1 VSPLAGT
8 TPPAYHAWVSP
19 PEFSICTLVT
29 RPAEYAA
36 MRASFAAG
44 GFDETCCEYLD
55 IDNSAG
61 NRLDAYAGLRAMIA
75 AAQGETLILCHQD
88 VRLIADGAAVLRARL
103 AALPADWA
111 VAGNAGVT
119 AEGRYAIRIS
129 DPHGEDQHRGPLPAR
144 VVSLDENFLVLKRA
158 AGLLPSAAL
167 RGFHLY
173 GTDLCLHARLAGR
186 SAWVLDFHLRHL
198 SPGRVDA
205 GFLAEQ
211 KEFEHHWGA
220 ILGRTERLRTLATR
234 LTLAAGPLGRALAA
248 WRRRRRG

>member
-1 VSPLAGT
+1 MS
-8 TPPAYHAWVSP
+8 PPA
-19 PEFSICTLVT
+19 FSLCTLVT

-36 MRASFAAG
+36 MRGSFVSG
-44 GFDETCCEYLD
+44 GFDETCCEYLQ

-61 NRLDAYAGLRAMIA
+61 NRLDAYAGLRAMIT
-75 AAQGETLILCHQD
+75 AAQGKTLILCHQD
-88 VRLIADGAAVLRARL
+88 VRLIEDGAAVLRARL

-111 VAGNAGVT
+111 LAGNAGVT
-119 AEGRYAIRIS
+119 PEGRYAIRIS
-129 DPHGEDQHRGPLPAR
+129 DPHGADQHRGPLPAR
-144 VVSLDENFLVLKRA
+144 VVSLDENFLVLRRD

-173 GTDLCLHARLAGR
+173 GTDLCLQARLAGR
-186 SAWVLDFHLRHL
+186 SAWVVDFHLAHL

-211 KEFEHHWGA
+211 KAFELHWGA

-234 LTLAAGPLGRALAA
+234 LTLPAGPFGRALAA